1 MKRTSISSW
10 RRRCTTPQSLAERD
24 LMRALLICQGA
35 SFEMI
40 ADVFKYDVD
49 VVRLVDTLFW
59 NVRDRKH
66 GSVAEFVGKELKMA
80 A

>member
-1 MKRTSISSW
+1 MW
-10 RRRCTTPQSLAERD
+10 
-24 LMRALLICQGA
+24 ALLICQGA